1 MYLLAKNWLGRT
13 RKTSAWMWALL
24 CLVLLTVFQV
34 RTHHLDDRL
43 YFWIKTSWHTD
54 DWQERSVWLPGYRVE
69 LDAKA
74 VSGVD
79 SNLSGLTF
87 DPDLNLLWAV
97 TNGPNELLAL
107 SRDGDVE
114 RRYSLDGF
122 HDVEAVSYA
131 GNGQL
136 VIAEE
141 RRQSLVIVDVPIA
154 EDGKLS
160 PDRPLSRDQYPALTL
175 ALGKEDNKGLEGLA
189 YDLKGDRLFVTK
201 ERDPRQLLEVSG
213 LRASLAGGFSLHVR
227 DLSSLVKDKVF
238 ATDLSSVVFDQ
249 QSGHLILLSDE
260 SKLLIEMTD
269 EGKVVSFRS
278 LARGFGRFL
287 PFMTGSCRPAG
298 CALKRPGNW
307 GLSVREQV
315 FTLRDRLKVIH
326 IAVESFEDLSDF
338 VWVSSTK
345 NYAEGHVHVGSRPN
359 PLRNQVETRTLH
371 NQINCFLKG
380 NDLFP
385 EAIYDGYF

>member
-1 MYLLAKNWLGRT
+1 MHLMAKNWLGRT
-13 RKTSAWMWALL
+13 RKISVWMWVLL

-43 YFWIKTSWHTD
+43 YFWIKTYWHTD
-54 DWQERSVWLPGYRVE
+54 DWQERSVWLPAYRVE
-69 LDAKA
+69 LDAKP
-74 VSGVD
+74 VPGVD
-79 SNLSGLTF
+79 NNLSGLTF

-136 VIAEE
+136 VIVEE
-141 RRQSLVIVDVPIA
+141 RRQSLVIVDVPIGG
-154 EDGKLS
+154 DDKLS
-160 PDRPLSRDQYPALTL
+160 PGRSLSRDQYPALTL
-175 ALGKEDNKGLEGLA
+175 ALGAKDNKGLEGLA

-201 ERDPRQLLEVSG
+201 ERDPHQLLEVSG
-213 LRASLAGGFSLHVR
+213 LRASLAGGLSLHVR
-227 DLSSLVKDKVF
+227 DLSDLAKKVF

-269 EGKVVSFRS
+269 EGEVVSFRS
-278 LARGFGRFL
+278 LASGF
-287 PFMTGSCRPAG
+287 AG
-298 CALKRPGNW
+298 LQKGIP
-307 GLSVREQV
+307 Q
-315 FTLRDRLKVIH
+315 
-326 IAVESFEDLSDF
+326 
-338 VWVSSTK
+338 
-345 NYAEGHVHVGSRPN
+345 AEGVTIDDEGYLYVVSEPN
-359 PLRNQVETRTLH
+359 LFYRFTHET
-371 NQINCFLKG
+371 
-380 NDLFP
+380 D
-385 EAIYDGYF
+385 

>member
-1 MYLLAKNWLGRT
+1 MYSMAKIWLDRT
-13 RKTSAWMWALL
+13 RKTSVWMWFFLCIALFA
-24 CLVLLTVFQV
+24 VFQV
-34 RTHHLDDRL
+34 HTHHLDDRL
-43 YFWIKTSWHTD
+43 YFWIKTHWHTD
-54 DWQERSVWLPGYRVE
+54 EWQERSVWLPDYRVE
-69 LDAKA
+69 LDAKPIH
-74 VSGVD
+74 GVD
-79 SNLSGLTF
+79 NNLSGLTF
-87 DPDLNLLWAV
+87 DPDMNLLWAV

-141 RRQSLVIVDVPIA
+141 RRQSLIIVDVPIGG
-154 EDGKLS
+154 DGKLS
-160 PDRPLSRDQYPALTL
+160 PGRSLSRDHYPALTL
-175 ALGKEDNKGLEGLA
+175 ALATEDNKGLEGLA

-213 LRASLAGGFSLHVR
+213 LRASLAGGLSLHVR
-227 DLSSLVKDKVF
+227 DLSSLVKDQVF

-278 LARGFGRFL
+278 LARGF
-287 PFMTGSCRPAG
+287 AG
-298 CALKRPGNW
+298 L
-307 GLSVREQV
+307 L
-315 FTLRDRLKVIH
+315 
-326 IAVESFEDLSDF
+326 EDIPQ
-338 VWVSSTK
+338 
-345 NYAEGHVHVGSRPN
+345 AEGVTIDEEGDLYLVSEPN
-359 PLRNQVETRTLH
+359 LFYRLH
-371 NQINCFLKG
+371 RKT
-380 NDLFP
+380 D
-385 EAIYDGYF
+385 